1 MLVPAIAIKNQP
13 LPEGETMPAEQNLK
27 NHRRM
32 DPFIHLFV
40 FPVSML
46 NVIFAVWY
54 AIRHWP
60 AHSHIAIWWIILSIA
75 FLVLATKCRINDLKL
90 QDRII
95 RLEER
100 LRLQSLLEPGELS
113 YIKELTIR
121 QLIALRFASDQE
133 LPALVHKTL
142 TQNLEP
148 QAIKESI
155 THWRADND
163 RV

>member
-1 MLVPAIAIKNQP
+1 
-13 LPEGETMPAEQNLK
+13 MPSEQNLK
-27 NHRRM
+27 NHMRL
-32 DPFIHLFV
+32 DPWIHLFV

-46 NVIFAVWY
+46 NVIFAIWY

-75 FLVLATKCRINDLKL
+75 FLVLATKCRMNDLKL

-100 LRLQSLLEPGELS
+100 LRLQTLLGPDQLPH
-113 YIKELTIR
+113 INELTIR
-121 QLIALRFASDQE
+121 QLIALRFASDE
-133 LPALVHKTL
+133 EIPSLVHKTL
-142 TQNLEP
+142 TQNLDP
-148 QAIKESI
+148 KAIKESI
-155 THWRADND
+155 TSWRADYH

>member
-1 MLVPAIAIKNQP
+1 
-13 LPEGETMPAEQNLK
+13 MPTAQNLK
-27 NHRRM
+27 NHARF
-32 DPFIHLFV
+32 DPPMHFFV
-40 FPVSML
+40 FPVML
-46 NVIFAVWY
+46 LNFFFSIGLAF
-54 AIRHWP
+54 RHWSMHP
-60 AHSHIAIWWIILSIA
+60 HITIWWIILSLA
-75 FLVLATKCRINDLKL
+75 LLVLATKCRTNDLKL

-100 LRLQSLLEPGELS
+100 LRLQTLLPPNELHHVH
-113 YIKELTIR
+113 ELETR

-148 QAIKESI
+148 KAIKESI
-155 THWRADND
+155 VTWRADNH

>member
-1 MLVPAIAIKNQP
+1 MLIPATLLKIFRTREEI
-13 LPEGETMPAEQNLK
+13 TMPTEQNLK
-27 NHRRM
+27 NHARF
-32 DPFIHLFV
+32 DPPMHFFV
-40 FPVSML
+40 FPIVIL
-46 NVIFAVWY
+46 NLIFSIIFT
-54 AIRHWP
+54 IRHWP
-60 AHSHIAIWWIILSIA
+60 AHPHLAIWWIIVSLA
-75 FLVLATKCRINDLKL
+75 LLVLATKCRINDLKL

-100 LRLQSLLEPGELS
+100 LRLTALLPADQLPHIHDLS
-113 YIKELTIR
+113 TK

-148 QAIKESI
+148 KQIKQSI
-155 THWRADND
+155 TTWRPDHH